1 MPSTANTEVV
11 SLFPVITTL
20 LKADPRAL
28 KAGIYAD
35 IISERRTTSP
45 LLRSQA
51 SEHMLTFL
59 NFYLFLAMLGLHCCS
74 RDFSSCSKQ
83 RLLSSC
89 GVRASH

>member
-51 SEHMLTFL
+51 PEHMLIF
-59 NFYLFLAMLGLHCCS
+59 
-74 RDFSSCSKQ
+74 
-83 RLLSSC
+83 
-89 GVRASH
+89 

>member
-28 KAGIYAD
+28 KPGIYAD
-35 IISERRTTSP
+35 IISERRTMSP

-51 SEHMLTFL
+51 SEHMLIFTFL
-59 NFYLFLAMLGLHCCS
+59 FIFGYAGSSLLLEGFL
-74 RDFSSCSKQ
+74 
-83 RLLSSC
+83 
-89 GVRASH
+89 